1 MPADMNDYFKKKRPN
16 NTNNNGEGDNQTPN
30 SQTPRNTQ
38 GMGGGGNKTAPTSI
52 FIILALVASFIFF
65 KPFTIINSGEVGI
78 KVRTG
83 KFDETPLNAG
93 LHFFIPIFE
102 RIIPVNTRI
111 RLITYSNTET
121 SSIGDDYDSK
131 LSGASSGG
139 FEGGLKRNPAI
150 QVLDKRGLTV
160 NIDIAVQYSLK
171 AESAPRTIEK
181 WGASWEEKIINSK
194 VREVVRD
201 VVGQYTAEKL
211 PEMRNE
217 ITAAI
222 QTKVKERIDSLENQ
236 PVLLS
241 SVELRSI
248 ILPEKIKE
256 KIEEVQAAKQDV
268 TIAEQQKEK
277 AKQQAQKNAEIAR
290 GEAERNR
297 IVAQGEADKIRI
309 EAEEQAKANNLISS
323 SLTPQLLQLEQ
334 IKTQGLFNEA
344 LKVNKDAQI
353 FLTPGGAVPNI
364 WVDAKGKEQKAI
376 SAQ

>member
-1 MPADMNDYFKKKRPN
+1 MNDYFKKKQPN
-16 NTNNNGEGDNQTPN
+16 NSNNNGGNNQPPKD
-30 SQTPRNTQ
+30 STPRNSN
-38 GMGGGGNKTAPTSI
+38 GGSGKSAPSWI
-52 FIILALVASFIFF
+52 FLILAVVAGLIFF
-65 KPFTIINSGEVGI
+65 KPFVIINSGEVGI

-83 KFDETPLNAG
+83 KFDETPLQAG
-93 LHFFIPIFE
+93 LHFFIPMIE

-131 LSGASSGG
+131 LSGSSGG

-150 QVLDKRGLTV
+150 QVLDQRGLTV

-171 AESAPRTIEK
+171 AESAPKTIEK
-181 WGASWEEKIINSK
+181 WGSSWEEKIINSK

-217 ITAAI
+217 ITTAI
-222 QTKVKERIDSLENQ
+222 QTKVKDRIDSLENQ
-236 PVLLS
+236 PVILS

-248 ILPEKIKE
+248 ILPEKIKA

-277 AKQQAQKNAEIAR
+277 AKQEAQKNAEVAR

-309 EAEEQAKANNLISS
+309 EAEEQAKANSLISA
-323 SLTPQLLQLEQ
+323 SLTSELLQLEQ
-334 IKTQGLFNEA
+334 IKTQAKFNEA
-344 LKVNKDAQI
+344 LQVNKDAQI

-364 WVDAKGKEQKAI
+364 WVDAKGKEQRII

>member
-16 NTNNNGEGDNQTPN
+16 NTNNNGGGDNQTPN
-30 SQTPRNTQ
+30 DQTPRNTQ

-121 SSIGDDYDSK
+121 NSIGDDYDSK
-131 LSGASSGG
+131 LSGASSDG

>member
-1 MPADMNDYFKKKRPN
+1 MPADMNDYFKKKKPN
-16 NTNNNGEGDNQTPN
+16 TPN
-30 SQTPRNTQ
+30 SNGGSNQPPRNTAPK
-38 GMGGGGNKTAPTSI
+38 GSDGGRSAPSWI
-52 FIILALVASFIFF
+52 FIALAIVAALVFL

-83 KFDETPLNAG
+83 KFDETPLKAG
-93 LHFFIPIFE
+93 LHFYIPILE

-111 RLITYSNTET
+111 RLITYSNEAKRT
-121 SSIGDDYDSK
+121 IGDNYDST
-131 LSGASSGG
+131 LSKGG

-160 NIDIAVQYSLK
+160 NIDIAVQYQLR
-171 AESAPRTIEK
+171 AETAPKTIEQ
-181 WGASWEEKIINSK
+181 WGSSWEEKIINSK

-217 ITAAI
+217 IASAI
-222 QTKVKERIDSLENQ
+222 QTKVKERIVALKEQ

-241 SVELRSI
+241 SVELRNI
-248 ILPEKIKE
+248 VLPAKIKE

-297 IVAQGEADKIRI
+297 IVAQGQADKIRI
-309 EAEEQAKANNLISS
+309 EAAEQAKANKLISD
-323 SLTPQLLQLEQ
+323 SLTPRLIQLEQ
-334 IKTQGLFNEA
+334 IKTQAKFNEA

-364 WVDAKGKEQKAI
+364 WVDAKGKEQRAV
-376 SAQ
+376 SAQQQ